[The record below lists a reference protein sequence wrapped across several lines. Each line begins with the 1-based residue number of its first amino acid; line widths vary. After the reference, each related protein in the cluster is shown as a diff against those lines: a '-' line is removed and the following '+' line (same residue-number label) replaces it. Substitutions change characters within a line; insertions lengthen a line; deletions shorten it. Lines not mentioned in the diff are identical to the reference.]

1 MAIKQF
7 MAVHTYHTSEI
18 REQFLDDLS
27 QSDTTERE
35 WSVNWTF
42 EKCKAIATW
51 TGADDF
57 FFCLWEAENEN
68 AVITS
73 LTEYGMDDYIFTAL
87 YPIYMEIDTRRIIN
101 DRKPFK
107 DLVGWRDKLDPKDE

>member
-42 EKCKAIATW
+42 EKCKAIAT
-51 TGADDF
+51 
-57 FFCLWEAENEN
+57 
-68 AVITS
+68 
-73 LTEYGMDDYIFTAL
+73 
-87 YPIYMEIDTRRIIN
+87 
-101 DRKPFK
+101 
-107 DLVGWRDKLDPKDE
+107 

>member
-42 EKCKAIATW
+42 EK
-51 TGADDF
+51 
-57 FFCLWEAENEN
+57 
-68 AVITS
+68 
-73 LTEYGMDDYIFTAL
+73 
-87 YPIYMEIDTRRIIN
+87 
-101 DRKPFK
+101 
-107 DLVGWRDKLDPKDE
+107 WR

>member
-35 WSVNWTF
+35 WSVNWAF

-57 FFCLWEAENEN
+57 FSVCGKQKMK
-68 AVITS
+68 T
-73 LTEYGMDDYIFTAL
+73 M
-87 YPIYMEIDTRRIIN
+87 
-101 DRKPFK
+101 
-107 DLVGWRDKLDPKDE
+107 